1 MKTVSRATPAAD
13 SPRRLRCVV
22 LRILPLLSIP
32 MAPTVLAADIDLTS
46 LHGKVQVVEHFA
58 DYTVKI
64 VPHFPDLKVQW
75 VEHLPDAPG
84 KWQRV
89 EHFADFTVQFVDH
102 FPDFTI
108 QLVEH
113 FPGLP

>member
-1 MKTVSRATPAAD
+1 MNAVLVNTRFATG
-13 SPRRLRCVV
+13 SRRLRHA
-22 LRILPLLSIP
+22 LLGMLPMILIPL
-32 MAPTVLAADIDLTS
+32 APAALAADIDLS
-46 LHGKVQVVEHFA
+46 ALHGKVKVVEHFA

-75 VEHLPDAPG
+75 VEHFPDAPG

-89 EHFADFTVQFVDH
+89 EHFPDFTVQFVEH